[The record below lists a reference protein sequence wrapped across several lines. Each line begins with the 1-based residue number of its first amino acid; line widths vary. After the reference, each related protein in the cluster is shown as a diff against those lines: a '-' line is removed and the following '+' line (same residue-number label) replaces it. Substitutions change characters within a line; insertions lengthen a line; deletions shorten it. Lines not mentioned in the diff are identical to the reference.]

1 MAMRIYSTDGKTPMK
16 QVQAQTWHTKIPVH
30 LSLAPDNIS
39 SPTGVRPI
47 YLMAPRQGYLH
58 VVASQAWPHLQHV
71 LPSIPGRPGPPRPWF
86 DNMGVPLKWYL
97 PCGVLYDLLADLGQL
112 PWRLTVHYTYP
123 PDILVGW
130 DTGATPQ
137 AQFMNSLKEACYI
150 CRGTDGSGAVMRM
163 GSTAQEE
170 LWSAVQAGNVA
181 SYQSALEGL
190 KMVPTPRQGHPPN
203 IPVRL
208 LLRRGGASASAS
220 ISNTAPTT
228 RDALRSTSVGDVSP
242 GPPRTGLPAD
252 AAALPSAG
260 TTSSPSGAAV
270 TMSSLGSGGV
280 WESCIMSTSRP
291 VPAQLGSGG
300 ELTTLAHLLHVVL
313 PHIFPPPPRSASAV
327 VEVRTR
333 PAPQVEAMTPSPSPS
348 PSGATEEA
356 SGTVQVVGRLGQDR
370 DRDRDRGERQELADV
385 RAEAISSERGSGGW
399 LGPVGEA
406 EGSCVAA
413 GQGPTETT
421 EAALGG
427 GSAARSPG
435 QGATV
440 TIPTEPG
447 GAGGGNGGS
456 AARDARAAAPGP
468 GLEQSVEQISGEHR
482 SRPVGVGAGIA
493 DEKVACGVRAKGLAC
508 SEAVVSAAAGPLREA
523 DLVAAT
529 SKGLGTW
536 ESRETGNQSGQS
548 VEGGGPS
555 VPSPDVSAGP
565 ASASAATMAAG
576 PSGAAGCGNSVAA
589 SWPSYRILVGGI
601 TPPLAAPIAW
611 LHAAMHA
618 PDLFLYVV
626 VRMDLEDGSLVEA
639 DL

>member
-1 MAMRIYSTDGKTPMK
+1 MAMRIYSTDGKTPMQ

-71 LPSIPGRPGPPRPWF
+71 LPSVPGRPGPPRPWF
-86 DNMGVPLKWYL
+86 DNMGVPLKWSL

-208 LLRRGGASASAS
+208 LLRRGGSSASAS
-220 ISNTAPTT
+220 TRNTTPTA
-228 RDALRSTSVGDVSP
+228 RDALRTSTSVGDASP
-242 GPPRTGLPAD
+242 GPSRTGVPAD
-252 AAALPSAG
+252 AAALPNAG
-260 TTSSPSGAAV
+260 TSSTSPGVAI
-270 TMSSLGSGGV
+270 TMSSLGSGGI
-280 WESCIMSTSRP
+280 WESCITSTSRP
-291 VPAQLGSGG
+291 VPAQLGSDG

-313 PHIFPPPPRSASAV
+313 PRIFPPPSPSASAV
-327 VEVRTR
+327 AEVRR
-333 PAPQVEAMTPSPSPS
+333 WPGPQVEAMAPSS
-348 PSGATEEA
+348 SGATEEA
-356 SGTVQVVGRLGQDR
+356 SGAVQLVGRLGQDR
-370 DRDRDRGERQELADV
+370 ERDQRDRQELADV
-385 RAEAISSERGSGGW
+385 RAEAISSERGSGGG
-399 LGPVGEA
+399 LGPIGEA
-406 EGSCVAA
+406 EGGCVAA
-413 GQGPTETT
+413 AQRPIEIT
-421 EAALGG
+421 EAALGSA
-427 GSAARSPG
+427 SAAHKHIPG

-440 TIPTEPG
+440 TTPTESG

-456 AARDARAAAPGP
+456 AARGARAAASGP
-468 GLEQSVEQISGEHR
+468 GLEHSVEQSDGEHR
-482 SRPVGVGAGIA
+482 VEAVGLGGEIAG
-493 DEKVACGVRAKGLAC
+493 EKVACGLRGEGPAC

-523 DLVAAT
+523 GLAAAT
-529 SKGLGTW
+529 SEGLGTLD
-536 ESRETGNQSGQS
+536 SREAGNQSAQG
-548 VEGGGPS
+548 VEGGGASSP
-555 VPSPDVSAGP
+555 PDVSAGP
-565 ASASAATMAAG
+565 AAAAAATMAAG
-576 PSGAAGCGNSVAA
+576 PSGGAGYGNSVAA
-589 SWPSYRILVGGI
+589 SRPPYRVLVGGI
-601 TPPLAAPIAW
+601 TPPLTAPIAW
-611 LHAAMHA
+611 LHATMHA

-626 VRMDLEDGSLVEA
+626 VRMDLEGGSLVGA